1 MNTQDKKIT
10 RGYIFSRQFMGE
22 RVPQHIQNAIIR
34 DYCSKNN
41 LVFLLSA
48 TEYAMEGNC
57 MVLKQVLSEIENIDG
72 IVAYSVFQLPE
83 NNTIRNQVLD
93 DIILKK
99 KEIHFAVESI
109 KINNYD
115 EKKDINNLWLVKK
128 AMKRC
133 LRREEFWE
141 TYKK

>member
-1 MNTQDKKIT
+1 M
-10 RGYIFSRQFMGE
+10 FSRDFMGE
-22 RVPQHIQNAIIR
+22 RVPQHIQNTIIR

-83 NNTIRNQVLD
+83 DNTTRNKILD
-93 DIILKK
+93 EIILKK
-99 KEIHFAVESI
+99 KVIHFAVEGT
-109 KINNYD
+109 KVENLN
-115 EKKDINNLWLVKK
+115 EKKEINNLWLVKK